1 MMLALMQTQKST
13 EVILALDVESR
24 SRAETIIQAA
34 GENLKWIKIGL
45 QTYLRDGPTFV
56 CDLAS
61 EGKNIFLDLKL
72 HDIPNTMAKAIK
84 SLANLPISMLTVHA
98 SAGSEA
104 LARCSDTM
112 REALPEAT
120 LLAVTVLTS
129 MNAENLNRLGV
140 MNTPEDQVTRLA
152 KLATESGV
160 GGIVCSP
167 KELRSLSDALP
178 SGVTFV
184 TPGIRPAGSDLGD
197 QKRVMT
203 PAEASQ
209 AGANYL
215 VIGRP
220 ILEAENPYEVIAG
233 IQEELASSQQSL
245 LS

>member
-1 MMLALMQTQKST
+1 MQIQNTT

-72 HDIPNTMAKAIK
+72 HDIPNTMAKAIE
-84 SLANLPISMLTVHA
+84 SLSTLPISMLTIHA

-104 LARCSDTM
+104 LTRCSDTM
-112 REALPEAT
+112 RGVLPGAT

-129 MNAENLNRLGV
+129 MDSENLNRLGV

-152 KLATESGV
+152 KLATDAGV
-160 GGIVCSP
+160 GGIVCS
-167 KELRSLSDALP
+167 
-178 SGVTFV
+178 
-184 TPGIRPAGSDLGD
+184 
-197 QKRVMT
+197 
-203 PAEASQ
+203 
-209 AGANYL
+209 
-215 VIGRP
+215 
-220 ILEAENPYEVIAG
+220 
-233 IQEELASSQQSL
+233 
-245 LS
+245 

>member
-1 MMLALMQTQKST
+1 MQTQKPT

-24 SRAETIIQAA
+24 SRAETIIQAT

-45 QTYLRDGPTFV
+45 QTYLRDGPAFV
-56 CDLAS
+56 SDLAS

-72 HDIPNTMAKAIK
+72 HDIPNTMAKAIE
-84 SLANLPISMLTVHA
+84 SLASLPISMLTIHA

-104 LARCSDTM
+104 LACCSDTM
-112 REALPEAT
+112 REALPDAT

-129 MNAENLNRLGV
+129 MNSENLNRLGV
-140 MNTPEDQVTRLA
+140 MSSPEDQVTRLA
-152 KLATESGV
+152 KLATEAGV

-167 KELRSLSDALP
+167 KELSTLSKALP
-178 SGVTFV
+178 SEVTFV
-184 TPGIRPAGSDLGD
+184 TPGIRPAGADLGD
-197 QKRVMT
+197 QKRVMN
-203 PAEASQ
+203 PAQAAQ

-220 ILEAENPYEVIAG
+220 ILEAKNPTAVISQ
-233 IQEELASSQQSL
+233 IQEELASSEPSL

>member
-1 MMLALMQTQKST
+1 MQTQKST
-13 EVILALDVESR
+13 EIILALDVESR
-24 SRAETIIQAA
+24 SRAETIVQAA

-56 CDLAS
+56 CDLAI

-72 HDIPNTMAKAIK
+72 HDIPNTMAKAIE
-84 SLANLPISMLTVHA
+84 SLATLPVSMLTIHA

-104 LARCSDTM
+104 LVRCSDTM
-112 REALPEAT
+112 REALPDAT

-129 MNAENLNRLGV
+129 MDSENLNRLGV
-140 MNTPEDQVTRLA
+140 MNSPEDQVTRLA
-152 KLATESGV
+152 KLAAEAGV
-160 GGIVCSP
+160 EGIVCSP
-167 KELRSLSDALP
+167 KELSSLCKALP

-184 TPGIRPAGSDLGD
+184 TPGIRPAGSELGD

-209 AGANYL
+209 KGANYL

-220 ILEAENPYEVIAG
+220 ILEAKNPNAVISQ